1 MILCGWCEHPTANPD
16 RCISCGHPDP
26 GRPWE
31 QRGDAPPVVRTDATG
46 RPALD
51 PSVIRHRL
59 ADARHEVGQYATHAE
74 LAEFLNVSEKTVR
87 RWLKV
92 AG

>member
-1 MILCGWCEHPTANPD
+1 
-16 RCISCGHPDP
+16 
-26 GRPWE
+26 
-31 QRGDAPPVVRTDATG
+31 
-46 RPALD
+46 
-51 PSVIRHRL
+51 VIRHRL